1 MNFDF
6 SDNSVLSDGSNSV
19 SGSELFANARMLAA
33 KLKGANLSRIGLFAG
48 NSLGWVTVDLA
59 CLIGGVCLVPIPT
72 FFSDK
77 QRNHLVKTC
86 ALQAVAVDTDSDFP
100 GDRVDSLVGTA
111 AGIDFFLQQ
120 ESNDSIQDLQLPEST
135 GKITFT
141 SGSTGT
147 PKGVCLSHTQLLRQ
161 AQTLADVVAI
171 ENPKHLCVLPL
182 STLLENVAGL
192 YAPLFVGGEVVIP
205 PLEELGF
212 RGSILADPQKLLQSI
227 SRFQPQSM
235 ILIPQLLQFLVSA
248 MSQGWEAPDSLRFV
262 AVGGGKVSSKLLQAA
277 HDAGLPVFEGYGLS
291 ECASVVSLNAL
302 AANST
307 GSCGRPLLGLE
318 VTIEQGEIVVS
329 GNSMLGYVNEPESW
343 YPDRIAT
350 GDLGFFDQAGFLH
363 IEGRKKNLLIS
374 SYGRNISPEWVESEL
389 LGNPIIKEVILL
401 GDARPYCIALIF
413 PRNDLALNAAE
424 VNVHLNDW
432 IEQVN
437 AGLPD
442 YAQVRAWHRLTEPL
456 QQDPVLMTDNGR
468 PRRDA
473 IASRFTKE
481 IENLYEQ
488 EMKFVKREAP
498 INRRGRDVIF

>member
-1 MNFDF
+1 MKFDF

-19 SGSELFANARMLAA
+19 SGSELFADARTLAA
-33 KLKGANLSRIGLFAG
+33 KLKDANLTRIGLFAG

-59 CLIGGVCLVPIPT
+59 CLIGGVCVVPIPT

-77 QRNHLVKTC
+77 QRDHLVETC
-86 ALQAVAVDTDSDFP
+86 ALQAVAVGNDSVFP
-100 GDRVDSLVGTA
+100 GARIDSLVGTA

-120 ESNDSIQDLQLPEST
+120 ESDDSNHDLQLPEGT

-147 PKGVCLSHTQLLRQ
+147 PKGVCLSHSQLLRQ
-161 AQTLADVVAI
+161 AKTLANVVAI
-171 ENPKHLCVLPL
+171 ETPRHLCVLPL

-205 PLEELGF
+205 SQEELGF

-227 SRFQPQSM
+227 SLIQPQSM

-248 MSQGWEAPDSLRFV
+248 ISQGWEAPPSLRFV
-262 AVGGGKVSSKLLQAA
+262 AVGGGKVSKKLLKAA
-277 HDAGLPVFEGYGLS
+277 HHAGIPVFEGYGLS

-302 AANST
+302 EAYST

-329 GNSMLGYVNEPESW
+329 GNSMLGYVNEPASW
-343 YPDRIAT
+343 YPERIAT
-350 GDLGFFDQAGFLH
+350 GDLGFFDDAGFLH

-389 LGNPIIKEVILL
+389 LANPIIKEVILL
-401 GDARPYCIALIF
+401 GDAKPYCVALVM
-413 PRNDLALNAAE
+413 PRKDLASDESGMNSQLGEWIAK
-424 VNVHLNDW
+424 VN
-432 IEQVN
+432 E
-437 AGLPD
+437 GLPD
-442 YAQVRAWHRLTEPL
+442 YAQIRAWHLLTESL
-456 QQDPVLMTDNGR
+456 QQDPALMTDNGR
-468 PRRDA
+468 LRRDA
-473 IASRFTKE
+473 IASRFAEE
-481 IENLYEQ
+481 IENLYE
-488 EMKFVKREAP
+488 
-498 INRRGRDVIF
+498 